1 MLRLPYKE
9 RMHDTALAEIEAC
22 YALGWTDGLPVV
34 PPTPERVEA
43 MLGAWA
49 PRRAEPIATL
59 LPSGGVATV
68 EKIAANAVMAGC
80 LPEFLPVVIGAVQ
93 AVAQPEFGLEAVLT
107 TVHSCSPML
116 LVSGPVAAKLA
127 MNAGTGV
134 LGPGNRANA
143 TIGRALLLVM
153 RNVAGAI
160 PGGLDPATLGQPGKY
175 SFCYT
180 EQTTASPWE
189 PFQVTKGFGAEESA
203 VTVYGADA
211 PLCIAEMG
219 RPDPESILTT
229 IVESAL
235 TPGSYNAF
243 FREDLF
249 LIMSPNHAEVI
260 GSAGWS
266 RVDVQ
271 QYFYERARLPAGQL
285 RQRGLYGF
293 AEVPDY
299 ANVVMEADAKEPVP
313 ILASPERLCLT
324 VAGGAYGGYTAIVFG
339 MGSSVTLPVPAA

>member
-1 MLRLPYKE
+1 MS
-9 RMHDTALAEIEAC
+9 DAALAEIEAC
-22 YALGWTDGLPVV
+22 YELGWTDGLPVV

-43 MLGAWA
+43 MLGSWA
-49 PRRAEPIATL
+49 PRRREEVATL

-80 LPEFLPVVIGAVQ
+80 LPAYLPVVVGAVQ
-93 AVAQPEFGLEAVLT
+93 AVARPEFGLEAVLT

-116 LVSGPVAAKLA
+116 LVGGPVAEALE
-127 MNAGTGV
+127 MNADTGV

-153 RNVAGAI
+153 RNLAGAV

-175 SFCYT
+175 SFCYA
-180 EQTTASPWE
+180 ENTAISPWE
-189 PFQVTKGFGAEESA
+189 PFQVEKGFRAEEST

-219 RPDPESILTT
+219 RPDPESILRTV
-229 IVESAL
+229 VESSLA
-235 TPGSYNAF
+235 PGSYNAF

-249 LIMSPNHAEVI
+249 LVMSPNHAEVI
-260 GSAGWS
+260 GAAGWS
-266 RVDVQ
+266 RADVQ
-271 QYFYERARLPAGQL
+271 RFFFEQARLPAGQL
-285 RQRGLYGF
+285 RRRGLHGF

-299 ANVVMEADAKEPVP
+299 ARVVVEADADEMIP
-313 ILASPERLCLT
+313 IVASPERLCLT
-324 VAGGAYGGYTAIVFG
+324 VAGGPYGGYTAIVFG
-339 MGSSVTLPVPAA
+339 MGSSVTLPVPTA